1 MGVQIGSGFGGDING
16 SSNSGNGLVPMIIV
30 ILIIVVI
37 VCKVI
42 GAF

>member
-1 MGVQIGSGFGGDING
+1 MGVQIGSGFGKDING
-16 SSNSGNGLVPMIIV
+16 DSNSGGLVPIIIV